1 MEVCP
6 TSYIHLPAP
15 FKETTTWC
23 VSIIK
28 AEALSGGLD
37 PLSIWGGG
45 GYLPALLQS
54 SLLVFLN
61 PSLCA
66 VQNVHHTGVPPL
78 FFRTLSS
85 SHRECGTPAHQSFW
99 EGTGHVAD

>member
-6 TSYIHLPAP
+6 MSYVHLPAP

-45 GYLPALLQS
+45 LLTSTLTIIFTCIPKPFS
-54 SLLVFLN
+54 SCSTEC
-61 PSLCA
+61 PSHWSA
-66 VQNVHHTGVPPL
+66 PP
-78 FFRTLSS
+78 FFQ
-85 SHRECGTPAHQSFW
+85 EP
-99 EGTGHVAD
+99 